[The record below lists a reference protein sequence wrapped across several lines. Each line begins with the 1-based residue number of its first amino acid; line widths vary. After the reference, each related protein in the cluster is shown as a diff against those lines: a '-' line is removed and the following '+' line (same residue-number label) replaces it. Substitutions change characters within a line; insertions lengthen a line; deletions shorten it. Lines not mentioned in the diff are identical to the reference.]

1 MKDQGMSKRRWMALA
16 LALAM
21 SASAGVFAS
30 ADGENPLSGAAQET
44 TVAAEQAAKDAAAE
58 VLRGAVEGENKQEE
72 QKAEN
77 AATEAEKAAEES
89 DEPELDPAAAMVAPT
104 ATPDA
109 EGTLSFANLRTRM
122 LENYYPL
129 LAIKESIDDVE
140 SHDYEWRYE
149 NLRKRLNDIGSAQ
162 HYLATAKNPD
172 GTPVQT
178 DSSIFQ
184 SAYDSLHDLFED
196 VKKGD
201 TKKDDEAALW
211 QYRTTQ
217 NTVVIAGES
226 LFMQIHSLRAQDE
239 QISRGIAKMDRML
252 KEMELRESLGQVSAL
267 SVDQLRNQRTQTAS
281 QQQTLRSGIDS
292 ALLNLESMVGA
303 ELGKPLELGALPKVT
318 AEQLDAMELEK
329 DLEKAQTVSYSI
341 FAADKAIKD
350 FKKGTYKTVVDRF
363 SDNDN
368 VFEVSQVKHALQAM
382 KIDYQNTVQS
392 FELNF
397 RTLYAQVKDAA
408 QILEARRA
416 ALASQEKSYAASALK
431 YEQGNLSANALED
444 AKDELATAK
453 DNVSSAERDLFAK
466 YRSYQWAVEYGI
478 LNS

>member
-30 ADGENPLSGAAQET
+30 ADGENPLSGAAKET
-44 TVAAEQAAKDAAAE
+44 TAATEQAAKDAAAE

-104 ATPDA
+104 AVPDA

-140 SHDYEWRYE
+140 GHDYEWRYE
-149 NLRKRLNDIGSAQ
+149 NLRKRLNDIGSYQ
-162 HYLATAKNPD
+162 SIISRSGGD
-172 GTPVQT
+172 GSVLQ
-178 DSSIFQ
+178 SS
-184 SAYDSLHDLFED
+184 YDTLHDLFED

-267 SVDQLRNQRTQTAS
+267 SVDQMRNQRTQTAS

-329 DLEKAQTVSYSI
+329 DMEKAKTVSYSI

>member
-30 ADGENPLSGAAQET
+30 ADGENALSGAAKET
-44 TVAAEQAAKDAAAE
+44 TAAAEQAAKDAAAE

-77 AATEAEKAAEES
+77 AATEAAKAAEES

-104 ATPDA
+104 AVPDA

-122 LENYYPL
+122 LESYYPL
-129 LAIKESIDDVE
+129 LRHQESIDAVE
-140 SHDYEWRYE
+140 SVDYEYRLD
-149 NLRKRLNDIGSAQ
+149 NLRRRLNEIMGSARNGDVSMAG
-162 HYLATAKNPD
+162 YYSTFYK
-172 GTPVQT
+172 
-178 DSSIFQ
+178 
-184 SAYDSLHDLFED
+184 LFDD

-201 TKKDDEAALW
+201 AQKDNEATLR
-211 QYRTTQ
+211 QLRTVQ

-226 LFMQIHSLRAQDE
+226 LFMQIQSLRAQDA
-239 QISRGIAKMDRML
+239 QFSRVIAKMDRVL

-267 SVDQLRNQRTQTAS
+267 SVDQMRNERIQTAS
-281 QQQTLRSGIDS
+281 QQQTLRSGIES

-318 AEQLDAMELEK
+318 AEQLDAMDLEK
-329 DLEKAQTVSYSI
+329 DLEKAKSISYTI

-350 FKKGTYKTVVDRF
+350 FKKGSYDDVLKLY
-363 SDNDN
+363 SDNN
-368 VFEVSQVKHALQAM
+368 KVFEVSQVKHELEAKKL
-382 KIDYQNTVQS
+382 DYADTVQS

-416 ALASQEKSYAASALK
+416 ALANQEKSYAASALK
-431 YEQGNLSANALED
+431 HEQGNLSANALAD

>member
-1 MKDQGMSKRRWMALA
+1 MKDHGMSKRRWMALA

-30 ADGENPLSGAAQET
+30 ADGENAPSGAAKET
-44 TVAAEQAAKDAAAE
+44 TAATEQAAKDAAAE
-58 VLRGAVEGENKQEE
+58 VLRDAVEGENKQEE

-77 AATEAEKAAEES
+77 AAAEAEKAAEETA
-89 DEPELDPAAAMVAPT
+89 EPELDPAAAMVAPT

-109 EGTLSFANLRTRM
+109 EGTLSFANLRSRM

-129 LAIKESIDDVE
+129 LRYQENIDAMESV
-140 SHDYEWRYE
+140 DYEYRLD
-149 NLRKRLNDIGSAQ
+149 NLRRRLNDIVGSQRTGDVSMAG
-162 HYLATAKNPD
+162 YYSTFYK
-172 GTPVQT
+172 
-178 DSSIFQ
+178 
-184 SAYDSLHDLFED
+184 LFDD

-201 TKKDDEAALW
+201 AQKDNEASLR
-211 QYRTTQ
+211 QLRTVQ
-217 NTVVIAGES
+217 NTVVIAGEG
-226 LFMQIHSLRAQDE
+226 LFMQIQSLRAQDE

-252 KEMELRESLGQVSAL
+252 QEMELRESLGQVSTL

-281 QQQTLRSGIDS
+281 QQLTLRSGIES

-318 AEQLDAMELEK
+318 AEQLDAMDLEK
-329 DLEKAQTVSYSI
+329 DLEKAKSISYSI

-350 FKKGTYKTVVDRF
+350 FKKGSYDDVLKLY
-363 SDNDN
+363 SDNN
-368 VFEVSQVKHALQAM
+368 KVFEVSQVKHELEAKKL
-382 KIDYQNTVQS
+382 DYADTVQS

-416 ALASQEKSYAASALK
+416 ALANQEKSYAASALK
-431 YEQGNLSANALED
+431 HEQGNLSANALAD

>member
-30 ADGENPLSGAAQET
+30 ADGENPLSGAAQEAT
-44 TVAAEQAAKDAAAE
+44 AASASEQAAKDAAAE

-140 SHDYEWRYE
+140 GHDYEWRYE
-149 NLRKRLNDIGSAQ
+149 NLRKRLNDIGSYQ
-162 HYLATAKNPD
+162 SIISRSGGD
-172 GTPVQT
+172 GSVLQ
-178 DSSIFQ
+178 SS
-184 SAYDSLHDLFED
+184 YDTLHDLFED